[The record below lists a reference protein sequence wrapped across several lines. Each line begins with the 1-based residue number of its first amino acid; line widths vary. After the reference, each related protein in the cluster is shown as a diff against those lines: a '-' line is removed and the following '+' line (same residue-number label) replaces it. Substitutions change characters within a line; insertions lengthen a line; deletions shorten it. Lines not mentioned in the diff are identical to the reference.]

1 MRSHSPC
8 NRPDHNDA
16 RGNATTRVLETIF
29 PLSAMPAELSAVP
42 ETDTDTITDATEAD
56 VTFASLG
63 VPAPLVESL
72 AEDGIVRPFPVQA
85 ATLPDALAGRD
96 ILGRAQTGSG
106 KTLGFS
112 LPMVTRLAGGET
124 ASGRPR
130 GLVLVPTRELAT
142 QVQEVL
148 RPLAR
153 SMGLWVT
160 TIYGGV
166 SYGPQVTALRRRTDI
181 VVATPGRLADLIN
194 QGECDL
200 SDVEIMVI
208 DEADQMADLGF
219 LPIVRRLLEA
229 TPASGQ
235 RMLFSATLDAAIDVL
250 VRRFLDNPA
259 THSVNENSSPAE
271 IEHHVF
277 TIDPAKKL
285 EVLAALAGGDKRS
298 LVFTRTKHGAERL
311 ARQLTELGI
320 PAAELHGNLRQG
332 ARARNLAAF
341 SSGVARVM
349 VATDIA
355 ARGIHVDGIDLVIH
369 ADPPTEHKAYVHRSG
384 RTARGGADGIVVTLQ
399 LRSQAREVTAMMHKA
414 GITPHTA
421 VITALEADELRAI
434 GGPPA
439 DRVSVSGKVSELVRP
454 EDRLAGNGAPGRA
467 GYGRGAAGHGGSRDD
482 RPRRD
487 RQPGGRYGDRAG
499 SRDRRDFAPRGRD
512 ERPAAAGR
520 ADGER
525 GFDGP
530 SGADARTATFARDE
544 RPARFDADRRFGQDR
559 DDRSSRYQRDSR
571 PADGGRTW
579 ADRTADDR
587 PARFDR
593 DARFNR
599 DDRPARF
606 NRDDRPTRF
615 GQGDRPA
622 RFGRDGQFD
631 RGQRFEGNRD
641 DRSPGDRPA
650 NGPGQPD
657 GGRRFDRDRDERSW
671 GGSRGPRGNS
681 FRDDRPAHDD
691 RPYGQDRDFSDRQG
705 SAPAGRDGR
714 SFGGDRPGS
723 QDRPP
728 LRGNRDYRDSSGGHT
743 RPERGDWYP
752 RENRPSRG
760 GRPAADRRP
769 GAAGGWQSGDSGGRA
784 GSANRSSSGYVR
796 DASGRSSRPQ
806 AGGRR
811 GGARDRSGYSA
822 GRSGGFQTRDQGQG
836 RHF

>member
-1 MRSHSPC
+1 
-8 NRPDHNDA
+8 
-16 RGNATTRVLETIF
+16 
-29 PLSAMPAELSAVP
+29 MPP
-42 ETDTDTITDATEAD
+42 EVD

-63 VPAPLVESL
+63 VPAALVEVL
-72 AEDGIVRPFPVQA
+72 AEDGIISPFPVQA

-112 LPMVTRLAGGET
+112 LPMVTRLADGQT

-142 QVQEVL
+142 QVYEVL

-153 SMGLWVT
+153 AMGLWVT

-181 VVATPGRLADLIN
+181 AVATPGRLADLIN

-229 TPASGQ
+229 TPADGQ

-250 VRRFLDNPA
+250 VRRFLNNPA

-271 IEHHVF
+271 IEHHVI

-285 EVLAALAGGDKRS
+285 EVLATLTGGDKRS

-369 ADPPTEHKAYVHRSG
+369 ADPPAEHKAYVHRSG
-384 RTARGGADGIVVTLQ
+384 RTARGGADGVVVTLQ
-399 LRSQAREVTAMMHKA
+399 MRSQAREVTAMMRKA
-414 GITPHTA
+414 GIAPHTA
-421 VITALEADELRAI
+421 VAIDPESDVLRAI

-439 DRVSVSGKVSELVRP
+439 PRVSVSGKVSELVRP
-454 EDRLAGNGAPGRA
+454 EDRLSGNSSGGPGGRG
-467 GYGRGAAGHGGSRDD
+467 GYGRGGAGRSRDD

-487 RQPGGRYGDRAG
+487 RKPGGSRYGSDRSG
-499 SRDRRDFAPRGRD
+499 SRDRRDFTPRARD
-512 ERPAAAGR
+512 ERPAS
-520 ADGER
+520 ADR
-525 GFDGP
+525 VDGDRP
-530 SGADARTATFARDE
+530 HGLDGQTAPAARTETFSRDE
-544 RPARFDADRRFGQDR
+544 RPARFNEGRRFGQDR
-559 DDRSSRYQRDSR
+559 DDRPSRFQRDSR
-571 PADGGRTW
+571 PADG
-579 ADRTADDR
+579 DRARDDR

-593 DARFNR
+593 D
-599 DDRPARF
+599 DRPSRF
-606 NRDDRPTRF
+606 SRDSGPS
-615 GQGDRPA
+615 
-622 RFGRDGQFD
+622 RDGQFD
-631 RGQRFEGNRD
+631 RAQRPERSDRSFDGGPTRSYDGQRFERDRNDRSFGDSRAPRGNRD
-641 DRSPGDRPA
+641 
-650 NGPGQPD
+650 
-657 GGRRFDRDRDERSW
+657 
-671 GGSRGPRGNS
+671 
-681 FRDDRPAHDD
+681 FRD
-691 RPYGQDRDFSDRQG
+691 GQG
-705 SAPAGRDGR
+705 SAPAGR
-714 SFGGDRPGS
+714 GGDRQFS

-728 LRGNRDYRDSSGGHT
+728 FRGNRDYATRGTAATPGPSVATGIRVRTGLTAAARRRAATGGQARAAAGSPAT
-743 RPERGDWYP
+743 QTAVLA
-752 RENRPSRG
+752 REIARSPDT
-760 GRPAADRRP
+760 GRPRAGTVPGAPAGPRRLGVRAAHGTVQGIP
-769 GAAGGWQSGDSGGRA
+769 QGAAGPSKRGTTGTDDISDISAQAA
-784 GSANRSSSGYVR
+784 GLRVGPSFPTRERRSAPQ
-796 DASGRSSRPQ
+796 DAV
-806 AGGRR
+806 
-811 GGARDRSGYSA
+811 D
-822 GRSGGFQTRDQGQG
+822 
-836 RHF
+836 